1 MKKDKA
7 LYNWFQQFDIPFYP
21 TTALPPAIND
31 TSVPEEDRLTFPYG
45 TYEPIFGRNGDV
57 VNISVNL
64 YYLTESEAVPNA
76 KADEIGDAI
85 GMGGTIVKCD
95 EGAMWIKTGSPFSQ
109 GLLDP
114 DNHNIKRRYI
124 QISIEFLT
132 NE

>member
-7 LYNWFQQFDIPFYP
+7 LYSWFQGFGIPFYP
-21 TTALPPAIND
+21 VTALPPAVND
-31 TSVPEEDRLTFPYG
+31 TSVPEDERLKFPYG
-45 TYEPIFGRNGDV
+45 TYEPTFGRFGDSV
-57 VNISVNL
+57 SIGVNL

-95 EGAMWIKTGSPFSQ
+95 EGAMWIKRGSPFSQ

-114 DNHNIKRRYI
+114 DNQNIKRRYI
-124 QISIEFLT
+124 QIIIEFLT
-132 NE
+132 ND

>member
-1 MKKDKA
+1 MRKDKA

-21 TTALPPAIND
+21 TTALPPAKEI
-31 TSVPEEDRLTFPYG
+31 TFPYG
-45 TYEPIFGRNGDV
+45 TYEPIFGRSGDTT
-57 VNISVNL
+57 NISVNL
-64 YYLTESEAVPNA
+64 YYLTESEATPNA

-85 GMGGTIVKCD
+85 GMGGVIVECD
-95 EGAMWIKTGSPFSQ
+95 EGAMWIRTGSPFSQ

-114 DNHNIKRRYI
+114 DNQNIKRRYI

>member
-1 MKKDKA
+1 MRKDKA

-21 TTALPPAIND
+21 TTALPPAKGI
-31 TSVPEEDRLTFPYG
+31 TFPYG
-45 TYEPIFGRNGDV
+45 TYEPIFGRGGDI
-57 VNISVNL
+57 VNIAVNL

-85 GMGGTIVKCD
+85 GMGGVIVECD
-95 EGAMWIKTGSPFSQ
+95 EGAMWIRTGSPFSQ

-114 DNHNIKRRYI
+114 DNQNIKRRYI

>member
-7 LYNWFQQFDIPFYP
+7 LYSWFQGFGIPFYP
-21 TTALPPAIND
+21 VTALPPAVND
-31 TSVPEEDRLTFPYG
+31 TSVPEDERLKFPYG
-45 TYEPIFGRNGDV
+45 TYEPTFGRFGDSV
-57 VNISVNL
+57 SIGVNL

-95 EGAMWIKTGSPFSQ
+95 EGAMWIKRGSPFSQ
-109 GLLDP
+109 GLIDP

-124 QISIEFLT
+124 QIIIEFLT
-132 NE
+132 ND